1 MVTSKGSLA
10 SGVRLWTLFSYL
22 LLLPLTTL
30 AKPSNSNPLKALL
43 PNALTKARKCVNLSG
58 LFGSRTDVNPFD
70 RVAGHPVFAVT
81 TPWGSPYMNMEKLSD
96 LDETVPTVP
105 LDSKKRSKSNPQSIS
120 EEQNEYRTVAL
131 FFLDPD
137 DALGVHTEMKQMD
150 NMKKADLRLT
160 AFSLSKALRQASNL
174 GNGLLTGLPA
184 DPLDGTFKYEDGASL
199 RYKIVPPKRQLYY
212 AARCVGRER
221 VGLMSENA
229 ADDAQAAVLGN
240 SALEGMNLIRRREKR
255 ERKTPKGPSSMS
267 PMQLANQHMD
277 GYTGIPVFHEPQ
289 MVRKVSVVKRLVSG
303 TQNEVPFFFN
313 YEDLVDAWTR
323 MRNKARF
330 KSRIPERPPD
340 VEVFNLWDL
349 LTSMDKDAAQRS
361 DAKRRNP
368 KELVLDPLRK
378 RFLSRPENDPDLDQI
393 VFVPS
398 SRSVQYK
405 EAMSARGNGKCRLRP
420 MR

>member
-1 MVTSKGSLA
+1 MVAPKQ
-10 SGVRLWTLFSYL
+10 L
-22 LLLPLTTL
+22 LVWAFLLIPTTL
-30 AKPSNSNPLKALL
+30 ANNPNNPLKSLL
-43 PNALTKARKCVNLSG
+43 PNAFNKARKCVNLSG
-58 LFGSRTDVNPFD
+58 LLGSRTDVSPFD

-105 LDSKKRSKSNPQSIS
+105 LDAKKRSKSNPQSIS

-221 VGLMSENA
+221 VGLVSDNA
-229 ADDAQAAVLGN
+229 AEDALAAVLGN

-255 ERKTPKGPSSMS
+255 ERKTPKSASSQT
-267 PMQLANQHMD
+267 PLQLANQHMD

-289 MVRKVSVVKRLVSG
+289 MVRKVSLVKRLLSG
-303 TQNEVPFFFN
+303 TQNEIPFFFN
-313 YEDLVDAWTR
+313 YEDLVDAWSR
-323 MRNKARF
+323 MRNQARF
-330 KSRIPERPPD
+330 KSRIPENPPD

-349 LTSMDKDAAQRS
+349 LTSMDRDVAHKNER
-361 DAKRRNP
+361 KRRNT
-368 KELVLDPLRK
+368 KEWLLDPLKK
-378 RFLSRPENDPDLDQI
+378 RLLSRPDPDLDHI